1 MVSDPFRRPTQ
12 LWSSAFAPI
21 GSVADKVRIAGL
33 RRRVR
38 KKPSAH
44 LLRGP
49 DVATSDSLRA
59 SGFSPKMISRFFRP
73 LVGGIQLDPSLST
86 SSRMFEVVLRSLFEG
101 DSAVPALGM
110 GAIPE
115 QLAAALPLV

>member
-1 MVSDPFRRPTQ
+1 
-12 LWSSAFAPI
+12 
-21 GSVADKVRIAGL
+21 
-33 RRRVR
+33 
-38 KKPSAH
+38 
-44 LLRGP
+44 
-49 DVATSDSLRA
+49 
-59 SGFSPKMISRFFRP
+59 MISRFFRP